1 MEVLSRSYV
10 QAEVALTR
18 EDPCCAG
25 GVDQS
30 PWHALVVVPLYCPPR
45 ESISGP
51 GSRPRKLQP
60 RGGLVISATQAVSQM
75 AELFLPRHPPSTSPR
90 MNPWEHFN

>member
-10 QAEVALTR
+10 QAEAALTR
-18 EDPCCAG
+18 EDPRCAG

-45 ESISGP
+45 ESISG
-51 GSRPRKLQP
+51 L
-60 RGGLVISATQAVSQM
+60 GLGHVNPSQ
-75 AELFLPRHPPSTSPR
+75 EVDLSSQ
-90 MNPWEHFN
+90 